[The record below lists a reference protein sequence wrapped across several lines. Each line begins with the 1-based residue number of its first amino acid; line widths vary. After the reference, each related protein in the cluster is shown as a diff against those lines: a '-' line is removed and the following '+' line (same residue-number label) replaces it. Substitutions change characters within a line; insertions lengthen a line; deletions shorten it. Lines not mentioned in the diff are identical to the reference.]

1 MNKRTKAISI
11 LLALMMAL
19 SLFGGLTVFAEGEE
33 TPAADVPVI
42 ATLNE
47 DAAAETT
54 APTPESTAEPSE
66 KPTSEVTPEP
76 DDPFITNYEVSDFI
90 GNWYNHGDTAT
101 IRVTFMDEWASKNNA
116 AITARVSDS
125 VFSAA
130 PQTAV
135 ANGDGTFTVTFTNV
149 LYKGGSKNFS
159 FELLYDQPRKI
170 KILEQPLAQCDD
182 TFFEKEPEP
191 TPAPTK
197 EPDLPKIMVKDFSFG
212 GNSVEAGKEFV
223 LDLTLFTTSGNTN
236 LQDVMV
242 GLNFP
247 ADSKNV
253 SLASGSMN
261 TYVGTMGPNATRHIT
276 YKMITDATMEPGAV
290 AITVQLTSKDGEGSS
305 YPISIPVTQ
314 VERFEITNMEVQET
328 MMMGEEGVVSVTFVN
343 KGKSPIN
350 NLSAEVQGENLA
362 NPGQSQFLGNIAP
375 GSENSVDFSLMASA
389 EGVLNG
395 KVLLS
400 YEDAKGE
407 VQTLEKEFSCNVEA
421 MPMYD
426 PDMDSPEMGME
437 TGMEGEIQKAGMP
450 WWGWTLVAV
459 GIAAVIA
466 VVVVIVLKKKKA
478 KAQAQLEEDDEDF

>member
-1 MNKRTKAISI
+1 MNKKTRVISI
-11 LLALMMAL
+11 LLALMLAL

-33 TPAADVPVI
+33 TPIADTS
-42 ATLNE
+42 ATE
-47 DAAAETT
+47 TATAEPTVEPT
-54 APTPESTAEPSE
+54 AEPTPEF
-66 KPTSEVTPEP
+66 TPEP

-101 IRVTFMDEWASKNNA
+101 IRVTFMDKWASDNNA

-130 PQTAV
+130 PQTAA

-149 LYKGGSKNFS
+149 LYNGGSKNFS

-197 EPDLPKIMVKDFSFG
+197 EPDLPKIMIKDFTFG

-247 ADSKNV
+247 ADSKNI

-276 YKMITDATMEPGAV
+276 YKMTTDATMEPGAV
-290 AITVQLTSKDGEGSS
+290 AITVQLTSKNGEGSS

-328 MMMGEEGVVSVTFVN
+328 MMMGEEGFVNVTFVN

-421 MPMYD
+421 MPEYD
-426 PDMDSPEMGME
+426 PNMEFPEPGME
-437 TGMEGEIQKAGMP
+437 TGMEGEAATAGMP
-450 WWGWTLVAV
+450 WWGWLLIVV
-459 GIAAVIA
+459 VVAAVV

-478 KAQAQLEEDDEDF
+478 QKQALLEEDDEDF